1 MLDNLVQTIETLKQR
16 IRDHGND
23 IADYESR
30 TRVTLIDPMLCAL
43 GWDVSDPS
51 VVQIEPKVENG
62 WADYALL
69 GGNGRAVVFVEAKK
83 LSHKE
88 SPIGQIIRY
97 AGEENYRNQAN
108 ITYCVYTNG
117 DTWEVVNVREQQPV
131 MAVSIFKDDAAKCAL
146 RFLSLWRRSMAD
158 GIFDTAVEP
167 VVEIDPPP
175 VKPEPPEPPPPP
187 SPTQPVGP
195 EWTALT
201 EEFESTG
208 EPAPLAIRFPDG
220 REWDMQP
227 NNWRGVMIQT
237 ALWLL
242 ESGLMTIENC
252 QVTAGTDRA
261 KRYLFSPD
269 RKHSDG
275 IEFKSSVRLPGTS
288 IFMEGH
294 FSARDMVKH
303 TRGLLKHFG
312 RDPSQVFLK
321 LQ

>member
-1 MLDNLVQTIETLKQR
+1 MLDELVNTIETLKQR

-30 TRVTLIDPMLCAL
+30 TRVTLIDPMLRAL

-69 GGNGRAVVFVEAKK
+69 GGNRRAVVFVEAKK
-83 LSHKE
+83 LSHRE
-88 SPIGQIIRY
+88 SPIGQIIQY
-97 AGEENYRNQAN
+97 AGVENYKNQAN

-131 MAVSIFKDDAAKCAL
+131 MTVSIATEDSAKCAL
-146 RFLSLWRRSMAD
+146 KFLSLWRQSMAD

-175 VKPEPPEPPPPP
+175 VKPEPPEPPAPP
-187 SPTQPVGP
+187 SPTQPIGP

-208 EPAPLAIRFPDG
+208 KPAPLGIRLPDG
-220 REWDMQP
+220 QVHTTRSWT
-227 NNWRGVMIQT
+227 GVVIQT
-237 ALWLL
+237 ALWLFQSREL
-242 ESGLMTIENC
+242 TKENC
-252 QVTAGTDRA
+252 RIKAGRSPSV
-261 KRYLFSPD
+261 KRYILSD
-269 RKHSDG
+269 DGKHSTGTPFHSPAPIPTTG
-275 IEFKSSVRLPGTS
+275 IIMESSFNPNDLVRNAQ
-288 IFMEGH
+288 I
-294 FSARDMVKH
+294 
-303 TRGLLKHFG
+303 LLEHFG